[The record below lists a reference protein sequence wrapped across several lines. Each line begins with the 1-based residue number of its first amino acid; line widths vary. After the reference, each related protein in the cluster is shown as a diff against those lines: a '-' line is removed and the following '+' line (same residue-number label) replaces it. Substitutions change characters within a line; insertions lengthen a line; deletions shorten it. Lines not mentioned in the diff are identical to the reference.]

1 MPKFSDFYRVH
12 SDKVIYDNTGS
23 DLQADNTEDAL
34 KELEVKINEIGTTMS
49 GIGSGGGLG
58 TQPSIVVIN
67 PEADEVIG
75 ESYKTWQSA
84 DAYIQSQIPSSN
96 DRWIIKIDG
105 SNSENIIVREYITIL
120 GSENTTTL
128 TGQLTSSITYT
139 NGMDT
144 TKARVID
151 CIVNNVAV
159 STPLEYI
166 QFKNCYLMG
175 GVPTQG
181 FIQLFDGAIGGGNYT
196 GLMIQQVFSSMVIGG
211 VLHSAIEGIN
221 SEFYN
226 GFTLSG
232 GKFTNCLMMNQGTAT
247 YIGLNNF
254 TFDRCK
260 IEVDIDIDD
269 KYLIINDCTF
279 KNNPT
284 FTVGSLGMI
293 STYGL
298 SDSFTIDGV
307 LNNWQHFGNYYDQR
321 ESNVGITNTQD
332 VLDFVLADK
341 EVTSV
346 IASNEG
352 TLTIDMSIPTNKVTL
367 TENITTLNFTNQA
380 STNQLIKSTLHITQ
394 GASQNYTINFD
405 YIKFSGGVSPNINI
419 GTGLEFLIEFTIDSE
434 SGTYGYLLG
443 DRMVSRSE
451 LISSR
456 EIITQNSITPS
467 RDATTNVLDGNNATT
482 DDINWNYDEH
492 EYRFSSTRNL
502 MDVSL
507 IVTINQGEGWAS
519 DSNLDFYYI
528 PKGETSVSNYIEF
541 GTYNYPGMIDLTNYE
556 ITKQVTGDFVEAD
569 GVYVVFTGQNIE
581 GGWATLNEFNAYA
594 TMVI

>member
-1 MPKFSDFYRVH
+1 MTKYSDFYQVQAN
-12 SDKVIYDNTGS
+12 KVIYDNTES
-23 DLQADNTEDAL
+23 NLQADNTEDAL
-34 KELEVKINEIGTTMS
+34 KELEVKIDEIDTTIS
-49 GIGSGGGLG
+49 GIGGGGGLG

-67 PEADEVIG
+67 PDQDEVVG
-75 ESYKTWQSA
+75 ETYQTWQSA
-84 DAYIQSQIPSSN
+84 DTYTQSQIPSSSN
-96 DRWIIKIDG
+96 RWIIKVDG
-105 SNSENIIVREYITIL
+105 VNSENIILREYVTIL

-128 TGQLTSSITYT
+128 TGQLTSSIVYS

-151 CIVNNVAV
+151 CIVNNIAIA
-159 STPLEYI
+159 SPLEYI

-196 GLMIQQVFSSMVIGG
+196 GLMIQQIFSSMVIGG
-211 VLHSAIEGIN
+211 ILHPSVEGIN

-232 GKFTNCLMMNQGTAT
+232 GKFTNCLMMNQGSAT
-247 YIGLNNF
+247 YIGNNNY

-279 KNNPT
+279 KNTPT

-298 SDSFTIDGV
+298 SDSFTVEGV

-321 ESNVGITNTQD
+321 ASNVGITNTQGI
-332 VLDFVLADK
+332 LDFVLADK

-346 IASNEG
+346 ITSIGGA
-352 TLTIDMSIPTNKVTL
+352 LTIDMSIPTSKVVL
-367 TENITTLNFTNQA
+367 TEDITTLNFTNLA
-380 STNQLIKSTLHITQ
+380 SANQLIKTTLHITQ
-394 GASQNYTINFD
+394 GTTQNYSINFD
-405 YIKFSGGVSPNINI
+405 NVKFSAGEVPNIDI
-419 GTGLEFLIEFTIDSE
+419 GTGLEFLIEFTIDSD
-434 SGTYGYLLG
+434 SGTYGYLIG
-443 DRMVSRSE
+443 DRMVSKSE

-456 EIITQNSITPS
+456 EVITQNSITPS
-467 RDATTNVLDGNNATT
+467 RDATVNVLDGNNTT
-482 DDINWNYDEH
+482 NDIINWNYDEH
-492 EYRFSSTRNL
+492 EYRFSETRNF
-502 MDVSL
+502 MDMSL
-507 IVTINQGEGWAS
+507 IVTINQGDGLAS

-528 PKGETSVSNYIEF
+528 PKGQTAVSNYVKF
-541 GTYNYPGMIDLTNYE
+541 GTYNYPGMVDLVNYE
-556 ITKQVTGDFVEAD
+556 ITKQVSEGYVVAD